1 MICYACGTDVED
13 DSAFCMICGADL
25 SKIKCHECGTLN
37 PQIANFCKKCR
48 ASLKNNTKDD
58 ISWDSFDS
66 DEELLSEE
74 NTFDSTNNDISWDSF
89 EYDDSD
95 DNSFSEETSP
105 GVLDIDADFEEFVS
119 TKQEPAPVIA
129 DDEPELFRRI
139 GENAVEII
147 GVTSYEDAVKV
158 RNGKYSSYFQSFLD
172 KYQESDHDKFC
183 ALINGAIFIIVFD
196 QTWASQIEK
205 IYLKQGITNISF
217 YCSADFMH
225 LYCMTLP
232 SYGNKVT
239 VYVPQSVKKWEGT
252 TTQWKSLDTI
262 IVNAE
267 GSFSMDVI
275 STGKERTLLNNLIIN
290 ADNTE
295 LNIKANALDCCI
307 SGNNNKI
314 WPHSYG
320 NHRRLVIK
328 GNNNIIGH
336 TYRDFEFFECL
347 GEDNVYDITEDYKMP
362 IFSKLNKK
370 NVDKLLKETKESYRD
385 ITPYIGTDGDT
396 ATYMNTYKLRE
407 EKFYYDNS
415 RKKLLTADEYTNSE
429 GENSSIEE
437 YSCKKLLTVGEL
449 GLKSDY
455 YTQLGNDALFI
466 PRVYA
471 EYGKYEKTVELGID
485 NNILG
490 GRYGINFDDK
500 VPYSEKNIGIIIENG
515 TKKIADYAFF
525 QQSSVDNIVIPES
538 VEEIGA
544 CAFIEASIT
553 SLKISKNVR
562 KICRGAFE
570 ACIKLAHVEFEDGI
584 EVIDENGFASCCS
597 FSELI
602 LPDTIKE
609 IRRYAFCAN
618 FDHDYAMRDF
628 LRISGINIEEYLP
641 TLKNVT
647 VKSGSIG
654 EGAFKR
660 QSAIENLVIGKKVI
674 GIGPSAFEGCTSLKN
689 IVFEEGF
696 NGYINYKAF
705 GDYDTSR
712 INNCTIKLPR
722 SLKAAKIDDLQ
733 FGKKCTLYIPSE
745 MLTKTGK
752 VPKKFEKFNTII
764 Y

>member
-13 DSAFCMICGADL
+13 DSVFCMICGADL
-25 SKIKCHECGTLN
+25 SKIKCPECGTLN

-74 NTFDSTNNDISWDSF
+74 NTFDSTNDDISWDSF

-129 DDEPELFRRI
+129 DEEPELFRRI

-158 RNGKYSSYFQSFLD
+158 LNGKYGSYFSMKPD
-172 KYQESDHDKFC
+172 RYSESDYHE
-183 ALINGAIFIIVFD
+183 LYSEMNGVILQIIYK
-196 QTWASQIEK
+196 QPWASQIEK
-205 IYLKQGITNISF
+205 IYFKQGVTGIKIGSRIH
-217 YCSADFMH
+217 SV
-225 LYCMTLP
+225 TLP

-239 VYVPQSVKKWEGT
+239 VYVPRSVKMWNSYVDKW
-252 TTQWKSLDTI
+252 KDLDTI

-267 GSFSMDVI
+267 GSFSID
-275 STGKERTLLNNLIIN
+275 RTPLLNKLIIN

-295 LNIKANALDCCI
+295 LTIGTANDFANALDYCI
-307 SGNNNKI
+307 CGNNNSIKLAYLRER
-314 WPHSYG
+314 SKC
-320 NHRRLVIK
+320 VIN
-328 GNNNIIGH
+328 GNNNHIKGYYGNLK
-336 TYRDFEFFECL
+336 TFECL
-347 GEDNVYDITEDYKMP
+347 GEGNAVYDIKEDYHYMP
-362 IFSKLNKK
+362 LISIFNK
-370 NVDKLLKETKESYRD
+370 NIVDKLSDDSNMKKYFG
-385 ITPYIGTDGDT
+385 IDGDT
-396 ATYMNTYKLRE
+396 ATYINTYKLGE
-407 EKFYYDNS
+407 EKFYYDSS
-415 RKKLLTADEYTNSE
+415 RKKLLTADEYTKSE

-466 PRVYA
+466 PRKYA

-544 CAFIEASIT
+544 AAFLAANIS

-562 KICRGAFE
+562 KIDHGAFE
-570 ACIKLAHVEFEDGI
+570 LCAKLAHVEFEDGI
-584 EVIDENGFASCCS
+584 EVIGDNSFESCCS

-609 IRRYAFCAN
+609 IRSYAFWAN
-618 FDHDYAMRDF
+618 LKGLDTYLKA
-628 LRISGINIEEYLP
+628 SGINAQEYLP

-660 QSAIENLVIGKKVI
+660 QSAIENLVIGKNVTQI
-674 GIGPSAFEGCTSLKN
+674 EYGAFAGCTSLKN

-696 NGYINYKAF
+696 NGYIHYKAF
-705 GDYDTSR
+705 KDDREPY
-712 INNCTIKLPR
+712 INNCTIKIPR
-722 SLKAAKIDDLQ
+722 SLKASKIKDGLL
-733 FGKKCTLYIPSE
+733 FGKNCTLYLPSE
-745 MLTKTGK
+745 LATKTGK
-752 VPKKFEKFNTII
+752 VPERFKNFNTII